1 MANKRNWLVVN
12 DGSLLI
18 NFPLAAL
25 PDTRRKPEAG
35 MSDADGRV
43 PIPLVQNHRVR
54 YLSSEFSLTPH
65 PSPTAPSLQFAGIG
79 DPVYNMADTR
89 YKSTRTPDAGP
100 LATTTTLARL
110 VGSGS
115 EVRGAAAM
123 FTGATVLTGMEAV
136 PERLPA
142 LFKTGPNVVHFAVH
156 VVSPADR
163 PEEAALAM
171 SVGPDR
177 FPELLTPELIAT
189 YRVPG
194 SLIVMSGCD
203 SQQGKAVPGVGVKG
217 LSRAWLMAGASAV
230 LTSAWPMPDD
240 DGRFFRS
247 FYRHLGQ
254 SFTPEASLPDV
265 AAAALA
271 DAQNEMRSATGFR
284 REPSFWAAYTVIS
297 KE

>member
-1 MANKRNWLVVN
+1 M
-12 DGSLLI
+12 
-18 NFPLAAL
+18 
-25 PDTRRKPEAG
+25 
-35 MSDADGRV
+35 DA
-43 PIPLVQNHRVR
+43 I
-54 YLSSEFSLTPH
+54 
-65 PSPTAPSLQFAGIG
+65 
-79 DPVYNMADTR
+79 
-89 YKSTRTPDAGP
+89 
-100 LATTTTLARL
+100 
-110 VGSGS
+110 
-115 EVRGAAAM
+115 
-123 FTGATVLTGMEAV
+123 

-142 LFKTGPNVVHFAVH
+142 LFETRPSVVHFAVH

-171 SVGPDR
+171 SVGRDR

-203 SQQGKAVPGVGVKG
+203 SQQGKPVPGVGVKG
-217 LSRAWLMAGASAV
+217 LSRAWLLAGASAV

-247 FYRHLGQ
+247 FYRHFAQIL
-254 SFTPEASLPDV
+254 TPDASLPDI

-271 DAQNEMRSATGFR
+271 DAQNEMRSVSGFR